1 MSYIDK
7 LNATLDSPATSYW
20 LGQALLAL
28 DSRDP
33 IDALN
38 DAEQLAKL
46 ATERLNEAM
55 PPFTA
60 GEIRNKWKRAGLL
73 ED

>member
-1 MSYIDK
+1 MNYIDK
-7 LNATLDSPATSYW
+7 LNTTLDSPATSYW
-20 LGQALLAL
+20 LANALRAL
-28 DSRDP
+28 ESRDP
-33 IDALN
+33 FDALN

-55 PPFTA
+55 PPFT
-60 GEIRNKWKRAGLL
+60 GVEIRNKWKRAGLL